1 MFQDQILWN
10 AFFSQAS
17 KITKSWKNIK
27 IKNDKILWFWLT
39 FVVFLSPTIFK
50 NTKKKK
56 LHVYCRYPE
65 TCCFILLIN
74 DSAQERWNQYWC
86 LEMILWG
93 GESKREKTTLILKSS
108 PDFVVSCSRFLLQQP
123 KGIKDG
129 FILKSSQISF
139 FLLQESKTDK
149 KNYIYFEKFPD
160 FVVFFSVGVK
170 ERD

>member
-17 KITKSWKNIK
+17 KMTKSWKNRK

-65 TCCFILLIN
+65 TCCFILLLN

-93 GESKREKTTLILKSS
+93 GGVKE
-108 PDFVVSCSRFLLQQP
+108 
-123 KGIKDG
+123 G
-129 FILKSSQISF
+129 
-139 FLLQESKTDK
+139 
-149 KNYIYFEKFPD
+149 KNYIDFEKFSGFCCLLFSISSTAAQGDKRRLYSEKFPD
-160 FVVFFSVGVK
+160 FILSSAGVK
-170 ERD
+170 DG